1 MSKWQLFEIFC
12 SENLEFS
19 NLIPIF
25 AHNKYYKCYI
35 DMPTLNLSIDLPV
48 SYTGINVELLKTRLT
63 EDPFAELDESWG
75 GDRDA
80 NDIANELH
88 DMRTNTR
95 TIETLHFMP

>member
-1 MSKWQLFEIFC
+1 
-12 SENLEFS
+12 
-19 NLIPIF
+19 
-25 AHNKYYKCYI
+25 
-35 DMPTLNLSIDLPV
+35 MPTLNLSIDLPV

-63 EDPFAELDESWG
+63 EIARVLVTTSSETSKYISVREDPFAELDESWG

-95 TIETLHFMP
+95 TIETW